1 MVLTVSVKRR
11 EVSCASGDNK
21 MTNDYQRRLLR
32 IDDVVRETGASR
44 STVNRLIAAGT
55 FARVKIGRAT
65 RITAESY
72 DAWLDAITKADVTS
86 AA

>member
-1 MVLTVSVKRR
+1 
-11 EVSCASGDNK
+11 
-21 MTNDYQRRLLR
+21 MTNNHQRRLLR
-32 IDDVVRETGASR
+32 IEDVIRETGTSR

-65 RITAESY
+65 RITADSY
-72 DAWLDAITKADVTS
+72 DRWLDALTKADIST